1 MSRSVLLGIVV
12 AALLPSC
19 KKEEVKEYTVS
30 LRATCYDCVVQYA
43 AGPDRGRYD
52 TLSGVIEGADTL
64 RETGTYTLTMRENQ
78 AIFFRACRMLPD
90 SGRFGSID
98 LSVDGDVQPMVMTAV
113 RDSNCA
119 VINQGV
125 QFR

>member
-1 MSRSVLLGIVV
+1 MFRPIIGACLVLL
-12 AALLPSC
+12 ALSAC

-30 LRATCYDCVVQYA
+30 LRATCYDCLVQYA

-52 TLSGVIEGADTL
+52 TLAGAISGTDTI
-64 RETGTYTLTMRENQ
+64 RESGTYTLTLRADEGL
-78 AIFFRACRMLPD
+78 FFRACRIQPD
-90 SGRFGSID
+90 SGRFGDIE
-98 LSVDGDVQPMVMTAV
+98 LFVDGDVQPFSLFAV

-119 VINQGV
+119 VINQAV